1 MGKHSPGR
9 LSGLRA
15 LYFSYLYKM
24 GALPKKPRYIS
35 YAVREDIRRLDQRIE
50 QAEFIFQNKIEDRG
64 QLNAIRQK
72 AEDEIAVLIKQRQK
86 LYRYEPGSQ
95 QIGLLTEQ
103 LKKLRHTAKLCR
115 NIEAHSIEMEKRLQ
129 AAQQEERQRKEQQAQ
144 EQKKKQSRNRDNQKR
159 R

>member
-1 MGKHSPGR
+1 MSPFLSIISRFFLSINSGR
-9 LSGLRA
+9 
-15 LYFSYLYKM
+15 
-24 GALPKKPRYIS
+24 GA
-35 YAVREDIRRLDQRIE
+35 
-50 QAEFIFQNKIEDRG
+50 
-64 QLNAIRQK
+64 
-72 AEDEIAVLIKQRQK
+72 IKQRQK

>member
-1 MGKHSPGR
+1 
-9 LSGLRA
+9 
-15 LYFSYLYKM
+15 M

-64 QLNAIRQK
+64 QLTTLRQK
-72 AEDEIAVLIKQRQK
+72 TEDEIAVLIKQRQK

-95 QIGLLTEQ
+95 QIGILTEQ

-115 NIEAHSIEMEKRLQ
+115 NIETHSIEMEQRLQ
-129 AAQQEERQRKEQQAQ
+129 AAQQEEQRRKEQQVQ
-144 EQKKKQSRNRDNQKR
+144 EQKKKQSRNRENPKR